1 VRDRFSFSDGWLIAS
16 IVLFV
21 VASVLILALLVP
33 MLRRAGAGPGTEA
46 AGTATLA
53 PRAAALAGVASLCY
67 VAVAVLMTWKPGH

>member
-1 VRDRFSFSDGWLIAS
+1 
-16 IVLFV
+16 
-21 VASVLILALLVP
+21 VP